1 MKSLSPKYAA
11 SLGLPARVRMMR
23 RVSYLG
29 LFAFLLAIFTTSAF
43 AQEATIVGTITDPT
57 GAAVPNAKITL
68 TNTDTGISRVITT
81 GSDGQYVAP
90 DLHIGHYN
98 VSANASGFKVGQQNG
113 IMLNV
118 GDRTRVDFRLQV
130 GNAQEQVTV
139 EANAVAV
146 QTDTGEVSGVVTG
159 QQITQLATNG
169 RSVFSL
175 EALQPGASSIQADF
189 IIPTSSTGDFNVS
202 FNGQRV
208 VHNLWL
214 IDGDEAADRGG
225 GGGAIVLPS
234 EDAIAEFRTLTSNY
248 SAEYGLS
255 SAGTMSMV
263 IKSGTKAL
271 HASAWYFGRNNA
283 LDARNYFN
291 PAPNQYNTS
300 PDPVSEL
307 RLDVFGFNAGG
318 PLSVHPSRSN
328 PKTFWFYNQEWRRY
342 VTGGLFNSVVPLAS
356 WYPDAGG
363 AGTGAVLPTTT
374 PGGASINMVVP
385 ANIATIAPGCT
396 GLTPGAAFPNNT
408 IPDCAITANAKA
420 LLQAGIFPNPSNQS
434 TWTNI
439 GQVKQPI
446 TAGEQIARIDH
457 TFTDKFSIFGHW
469 ISDQS
474 QQTYGETLWSSDN
487 VPTVGNTYG
496 NPSYSATVHATY
508 AIHPN
513 LLNEVAFNYD
523 GNRIHI
529 LPHGIYQAPSGFT
542 FNRIF
547 TGTNVDN
554 RIPDIHL
561 NDQLGSFYQVNWLPW
576 NNTANDYQGRDD
588 LSWVW
593 GAHQLKF
600 GFGYAMYIKTQD
612 YFAETQGGFQ
622 FNGSAT
628 TPAGCTASKTVT
640 CGFDYADFLL
650 GEASNYNENAYKGTG
665 DWYAPS
671 PDAYVQ
677 DNWRAAS
684 RLTLNLGLRWDGI
697 PHTYED
703 HYNQSSFYPNLYN
716 PANTPQ
722 WVAGSN
728 YGQIASTSPGL
739 YTPTSFDPEFNIQ
752 PLEPY
757 SFYLN
762 GMGVGG
768 KNGAPRGLAKN
779 AWWNFGPRIGFAYDI
794 TGSGKT
800 VIRGGY
806 GVMYERIQGNDM
818 YDGATNAPFGYSLGT
833 TNVLLS
839 NPHTGWSGST
849 ITVPIVPSGVVAP
862 YSYYPAPRTSSYSAG
877 VQRAVAANAVL
888 SVSYVGSV
896 DRHESYFQEINLA
909 PFADLGCLQ
918 QGNCAAGTPA
928 YNGLVP
934 YQGYSSIKMAFNGA
948 NSHYNSLQ
956 AELRGNVTHD
966 LTLQVA
972 YTLSKAID
980 PTTGNGGN
988 GWDLDSITN
997 PYQGWQYDVGRSVFD
1012 RRNIAFVN
1020 FVYNLPFLKNSSN
1033 HLLKT
1038 TVGGWELSGIIT
1050 AESGA
1055 PYNLGISGGGVS
1067 NSFFPGGDVSNRPD
1081 LAGTIS
1087 YPHTLVSSN
1096 ARPTGLQWVSPSA
1109 FAAPAAGTFGNL
1121 PFDAINGPGRDNW
1134 NLALFKRFIISES
1147 RGSEFQFRAE
1157 SFNTWNHTQF
1167 GNPGQNGGF
1176 STNLGASN
1184 FGQITGAFDPR
1195 VFQLGAKLIF

>member
-1 MKSLSPKYAA
+1 MKSLSPMYAA
-11 SLGLPARVRMMR
+11 SLGLPARVRTVR
-23 RVSYLG
+23 NVALLG

-43 AQEATIVGTITDPT
+43 AQEATIVGTVTDPT
-57 GAAVPNAKITL
+57 GAAVPNATITL
-68 TNTDTGISRVITT
+68 TNTDTGIKRTLPT
-81 GSDGQYVAP
+81 ASDGQYVAP

-98 VSANASGFKVGQQNG
+98 VTASASGFKVGQQNG
-113 IMLNV
+113 ILLQV
-118 GDRTRVDFRLQV
+118 GDRTRIDFKLQV
-130 GNAQEQVTV
+130 GSTQEQVTV

-146 QTDTGEVSGVVTG
+146 QTDTGEVSGMVTG

-175 EALQPGASSIQADF
+175 EALQPGASSVQADF

-214 IDGDEAADRGG
+214 IDGAEGADRGG

-234 EDAIAEFRTLTSNY
+234 EDAIAEFRTMTSNY

-263 IKSGTKAL
+263 IKSGTKTV
-271 HASAWYFGRNNA
+271 HASAWYFGRNDD

-291 PAPNQYNTS
+291 PAPNQFNPS
-300 PDPVSEL
+300 PNPVSEL
-307 RLDVFGFNAGG
+307 RLDVFGFNVGG
-318 PLSVHPSRSN
+318 PVSLHPSKSN

-342 VTGGLFNSVVPLAS
+342 ITGGLFSSVVPLAS

-374 PGGASINMVVP
+374 PSGKAINTLVP
-385 ANIATIAPGCT
+385 TNIATIAPTCT
-396 GLTPGAAFPNNT
+396 GLTVGQAFPNNT
-408 IPDCAITANAKA
+408 IPDCAITANATA

-439 GQVKQPI
+439 GTVSQPI
-446 TAGEQIARIDH
+446 NAGEQIARIDH

-496 NPSYSATVHATY
+496 NPSYSATVHTTY
-508 AIHPN
+508 AIRPN

-529 LPHGIYQAPSGFT
+529 LPHGIYQAPSAFT

-561 NDQLGSFYQVNWLPW
+561 NDQLGSFYTANWLPW

-588 LSWVW
+588 LSWVK

-600 GFGYAMYIKTQD
+600 GFGYAMYVKTQD

-628 TPAGCTASKTVT
+628 
-640 CGFDYADFLL
+640 GFDYADFLL

-671 PDAYVQ
+671 PDLYFQ
-677 DNWRAAS
+677 DNWRATS

-703 HYNQSSFYPNLYN
+703 HYNQSSFYPSQYVQ
-716 PANTPQ
+716 ANAPV

-739 YTPTSFDPEFNIQ
+739 YTPTAFDPGFNI
-752 PLEPY
+752 PSLEPY

-768 KNGAPRGLAKN
+768 KNGNPRGLAKN
-779 AWWNFGPRIGFAYDI
+779 DWFNLGPRIGFAYDL

-800 VIRGGY
+800 VIRGGF
-806 GVMYERIQGNDM
+806 GLMYERIQGNDM

-839 NPHTGWSGST
+839 NPHNGWNGST
-849 ITVPIVPSGVVAP
+849 ITVPIVPSGVTAP
-862 YSYYPAPRTSSYSAG
+862 YAYYPPPRTSSFSLG
-877 VQRAVAANAVL
+877 VQHQVTGNAVL
-888 SVSYVGSV
+888 SVSYVGSI
-896 DRHESYFQEINLA
+896 DRHQSYFQEINPA
-909 PFADLGCLQ
+909 PFADLCALQGGTGC
-918 QGNCAAGTPA
+918 ATTPTIP

-934 YQGYSSIKMAFNGA
+934 YQGYSSIREAFNGA

-980 PTTGNGGN
+980 ATTGNGN
-988 GWDLDSITN
+988 GWDLDNDTN
-997 PYQGWQYDVGRSVFD
+997 PYAGWQYDSGRSQFD
-1012 RRNIAFVN
+1012 RRNIALVN
-1020 FVYNLPFLKNSSN
+1020 FVYDLPFLRNSDN

-1038 TVGGWELSGIIT
+1038 TVGGWEVSGIIT

-1055 PYNLGISGGGVS
+1055 PYSLGINGGGVS

-1081 LAGTIS
+1081 LVGSIS

-1096 ARPTGLQWVSPSA
+1096 ARPSGLQWISSAA
-1109 FAAPAAGTFGNL
+1109 FAPPAAGTFGNL
-1121 PFDAINGPGRDNW
+1121 PYDAINGPGRDNW
-1134 NLALFKRFIISES
+1134 NLSLFKRFIISES

-1167 GNPGQNGGF
+1167 GNPGQNGAF
-1176 STNLGASN
+1176 SGNLGASN
-1184 FGQITGAFDPR
+1184 FGQITNAFDPR
-1195 VFQLGAKLIF
+1195 VLQLGAKLIF

>member
-1 MKSLSPKYAA
+1 MKSLSPMCVA
-11 SLGLPARVRMMR
+11 SLGLPARVRMVR
-23 RVSYLG
+23 RAAYLG

-43 AQEATIVGTITDPT
+43 AQEATIVGTVTDPS
-57 GAAVPNAKITL
+57 GAAVANAKITL
-68 TNTDTGISRVITT
+68 TNSDTGISRVIDT
-81 GSDGQYVAP
+81 GTDGQYVAP

-98 VSANASGFKVGQQNG
+98 VSANASGFKVGQQSG
-113 IMLNV
+113 IVLNV
-118 GDRTRVDFRLQV
+118 GDRTRVDFKLQV
-130 GNAQEQVTV
+130 GSAQEQVTV

-169 RSVFSL
+169 RSVASL
-175 EALQPGASSIQADF
+175 EALQPGASSIQSDF
-189 IIPTSSTGDFNVS
+189 VIPTSSTGDFNVS

-234 EDAIAEFRTLTSNY
+234 EDAIAEFRTMTSNY

-271 HASAWYFGRNNA
+271 HAGAWYFGRNNA

-291 PAPNQYNTS
+291 PAPNQYNPT

-307 RLDVFGFNAGG
+307 RLHVFGFNAGG
-318 PLSVHPSRSN
+318 PVSLHPSKSN

-342 VTGGLFNSVVPLAS
+342 ITGGLFSSVVPLAS

-363 AGTGAVLPTTT
+363 SGTGAVLPTAT
-374 PGGASINMVVP
+374 PSGAAINTLVP
-385 ANIATIAPGCT
+385 ANIASIAPTCT
-396 GLTPGAAFPNNT
+396 GLTPGKPFPNNT
-408 IPDCAITANAKA
+408 IPDCAVSANAKA
-420 LLQAGIFPNPSNQS
+420 LLGAGIFPNPSNQS

-439 GQVKQPI
+439 GQVSQPI

-457 TFTDKFSIFGHW
+457 TFTDRFSIFGHW

-542 FNRIF
+542 FNKIF
-547 TGTNVDN
+547 SGVNVDN

-561 NDQLGSFYQVNWLPW
+561 NDQLGSFYTANWLPW

-588 LSWVW
+588 LSWVR

-628 TPAGCTASKTVT
+628 
-640 CGFDYADFLL
+640 GFDYADFIL

-665 DWYAPS
+665 YWYAPS

-677 DNWRAAS
+677 DNWRTTS

-703 HYNQSSFYPNLYN
+703 HYNQSSFYPTQYN
-716 PANTPQ
+716 PANAPT

-728 YGQIASTSPGL
+728 YGQIASNSPGL
-739 YTPTSFDPEFNIQ
+739 FTPTNFDPGFNIPSLQ
-752 PLEPY
+752 PY

-768 KNGAPRGLAKN
+768 KNGNPRGLAKN
-779 AWWNFGPRIGFAYDI
+779 AWLNFGPRIGFAYDL
-794 TGSGKT
+794 TGTGKT

-806 GVMYERIQGNDM
+806 GLMYERIQGNDM

-833 TNVLLS
+833 TNVLLN
-839 NPHTGWSGST
+839 NPHVGWTGST
-849 ITVPIVPSGVVAP
+849 ITVPIVPSSVVAP
-862 YSYYPAPRTSSYSAG
+862 YSYYPAPRTSSYSLG

-888 SVSYVGSV
+888 SVSYVGSL
-896 DRHESYFQEINLA
+896 DRHESYFQEIDLA

-918 QGNCAAGTPA
+918 QGNCPATTPA

-934 YQGYSSIKMAFNGA
+934 YQGYSSIKMAFNGG

-980 PTTGNGGN
+980 FTTGNGGN
-988 GWDLDSITN
+988 GWDLDYITN
-997 PYQGWQYDVGRSVFD
+997 PYAGWQYDVGRSVFD

-1020 FVYNLPFLKNSSN
+1020 FVYDLPFLRNSSS

-1038 TVGGWELSGIIT
+1038 TVGGWELSGIVT

-1055 PYNLGISGGGVS
+1055 PYNLALGGGGVS
-1067 NSFFPGGDVSNRPD
+1067 NSFFPGGDVTNRPN
-1081 LAGTIS
+1081 LVGTIS

-1096 ARPTGLQWVSPSA
+1096 GRPTGLQWINPAA

-1121 PFDAINGPGRDNW
+1121 PFDGVNGPGRDNW
-1134 NLALFKRFIISES
+1134 NLSLFKRFIISES

-1167 GNPGQNGGF
+1167 GNSGQNGGF
-1176 STNLGASN
+1176 STNLTSSN